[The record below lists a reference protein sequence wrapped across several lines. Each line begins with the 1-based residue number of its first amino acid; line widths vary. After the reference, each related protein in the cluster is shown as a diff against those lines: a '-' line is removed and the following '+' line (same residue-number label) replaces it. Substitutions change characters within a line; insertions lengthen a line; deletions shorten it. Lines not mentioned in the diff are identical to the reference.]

1 MLAVGFKRCF
11 DQWVRAVTVA
21 DGEDA
26 VVAVEQELIQS
37 MLIRLSVF
45 AEQAGA
51 EVVATGVVEGFRGDV
66 MIKRMKPFVGEA
78 ACPGVFSECELAG
91 IGYVVGRDTGA
102 AADAEL
108 QAEGFA

>member
-1 MLAVGFKRCF
+1 
-11 DQWVRAVTVA
+11 
-21 DGEDA
+21 
-26 VVAVEQELIQS
+26 
-37 MLIRLSVF
+37 MLIRLTVF

-51 EVVATGVVEGFRGDV
+51 EVMAAGVAVGFRGDV
-66 MIKRMKPFVGEA
+66 MIKRMEPFVGEA

-91 IGYVVGRDTGA
+91 FGYVVGGDTGA